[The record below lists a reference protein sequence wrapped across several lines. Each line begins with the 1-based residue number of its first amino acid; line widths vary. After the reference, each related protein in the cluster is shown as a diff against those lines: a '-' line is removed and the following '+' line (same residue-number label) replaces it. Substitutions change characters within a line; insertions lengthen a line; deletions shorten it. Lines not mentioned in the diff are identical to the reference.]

1 MPQDVIEKFQAMT
14 PAQDKKEIADLPQ
27 WVKIGMGMQY
37 IGGLTAKE
45 AATRCNRA
53 PDTLRSYWK
62 SPAGKKWR
70 DQLKEIASDPK
81 EVAGL
86 ILRSSISGVAISY
99 LAAFEQAM
107 EAGDYAEV
115 ARMSRDLL
123 DREDIIGVAK
133 SKQAQVAPQINIT
146 LWGSP
151 EPVVV
156 EEIPE
161 ADIDI
166 IGEDIPHD

>member
-1 MPQDVIEKFQAMT
+1 MPEELKKHLQNL
-14 PAQDKKEIADLPQ
+14 PAKQEISELPH
-27 WVKIGMGMQY
+27 WVKLASASQLFDN
-37 IGGLTAKE
+37 LTAKE
-45 AATRCNRA
+45 AAKRFNRGEQ
-53 PDTLRSYWK
+53 TLHK
-62 SPAGKKWR
+62 HNQSPAGKKWKAE
-70 DQLKEIASDPK
+70 LEKIAEDPK
-81 EVAGL
+81 EVARL
-86 ILRSSISGVAISY
+86 ILRSSISFVALEY
-99 LAAFEQAM
+99 LAAFSAAV

-133 SKQAQVAPQINIT
+133 SKQAQIAPQINIT

-161 ADIDI
+161 ADV
-166 IGEDIPHD
+166 EVLEE